1 MAELKSKPGSEP
13 LKNHKWE
20 QFVLLRLAGKRLL
33 EAYTGAG
40 FAGTAKQSAFNLERQ
55 PEVAQRRKFLLEE
68 KYRALHMDVDEILAR
83 AAMIARGNMKML
95 YDEDGKLVSPADMDE
110 ADSAAIAQVEVFQE
124 FDGTGKDRVK
134 IGETK
139 KVRLRDPMPAIRLLA
154 EHRKLVKAPEEGLN
168 ALAGALADRLKQA
181 RERRRLKES
190 QK

>member
-1 MAELKSKPGSEP
+1 MASLKPGSQP
-13 LKNHKWE
+13 LKNPKHEK
-20 QFVLLRLAGKRLL
+20 FVLLKLAGKKSTV
-33 EAYTGAG
+33 AYVEAG
-40 FAGTAKQSAFNLERQ
+40 FQSGSGTKQSAFNLLHEPDVQARL
-55 PEVAQRRKFLLEE
+55 KYLLDQ

-83 AAMIARGNMKML
+83 AAMIARSDVRALFDDDGALLNPGDL
-95 YDEDGKLVSPADMDE
+95 DET
-110 ADSAAIAQVEVFQE
+110 AAAAVAGIEVFEE
-124 FDGTGKDRVK
+124 FSGTGKARVK